1 MTTIPWQGRGPSHKA
16 RLLAGLLLLLP
27 FLVVTLYPT
36 VQDYLRAASLLQ
48 RISDS
53 RATGWIANYD
63 VHPVDVRDT
72 NFQFMGKPIPARL
85 YVPRSV
91 NSAPGIVVVHGMHDL
106 GINEPRLVNFARS
119 LAATGFLV
127 MTPQV
132 PGIADYRVQAESA
145 DLIGTAA
152 RSFAQKL
159 QVPKVGVLALSF
171 SGGLALV
178 AAADPRYSQS
188 IAWIATVGAHYDL
201 AHVLRFFATGEAI
214 LPDGSVEHLA
224 PHEYGPLIVVYDEAR
239 DFFSPQDA
247 QAAHEAIRL
256 LLSGNNQASEEV
268 AKTLTPAGQ
277 ETMQRIYHKQ
287 REHFA
292 PALLAEVDKQKEQLA
307 AGSPAGHLQSLR
319 MPVLLLH
326 GSDDTV
332 IPPTEL
338 LWLQRNVP
346 KDRLLDALVSPA
358 ITHVEVGG
366 KVSLRER
373 LALVHWMALVIRE
386 TRTTEAKGKPPL
398 PAGAWLT
405 NSGINSARIQLW

>member
-1 MTTIPWQGRGPSHKA
+1 MTTVPWQDRSPFQQPRWLVWGPV
-16 RLLAGLLLLLP
+16 LLLLFALTLCP
-27 FLVVTLYPT
+27 F

-48 RISDS
+48 RIADPH
-53 RATGWIANYD
+53 ATGWIANYG

-72 NFQFMGKPIPARL
+72 SFEFNGTAIPARIYL
-85 YVPRSV
+85 PHAVS
-91 NSAPGIVVVHGMHDL
+91 SAPGIVVIHGMHEL
-106 GINEPRLVNFARS
+106 GINEPRLVNFARA
-119 LAATGFLV
+119 LAASGFFV

-152 RSFAQKL
+152 RSFAQQL
-159 QVPKVGVLALSF
+159 QVPKVGVLAFSF

-178 AAADPRYSQS
+178 AASDPRYSKS

-201 AHVLRFFATGEAI
+201 AHVLRFFATGEAVR
-214 LPDGSVEHLA
+214 PDGVTEHLP
-224 PHEYGPLIVVYDEAR
+224 PHEYGPLIVVYDEPQ
-239 DFFSPQDA
+239 DFFVPQDVA
-247 QAAHEAIRL
+247 PARQAIRI
-256 LLSGNNQASEEV
+256 LLSGNSQASEEA

-277 ETMQRIYHKQ
+277 ATMQLIYRKQ

-292 PALLAEVDKQKEQLA
+292 AALLAEVDKRSAQLA
-307 AGSPAGHLQSLR
+307 AASPAGDLQSLS

-338 LWLQRNVP
+338 LWLQHGVP
-346 KDRLLDALVSPA
+346 KSRLLDALISPA
-358 ITHVEVGG
+358 ITHVEVGST
-366 KVSLRER
+366 VSLRER

-386 TRTTEAKGKPPL
+386 TRTEQTSKGQNFA
-398 PAGAWLT
+398 PAAWFAPSPT
-405 NSGINSARIQLW
+405 MH